1 MEEEEENLQQDF
13 DELDKSEEEENIE
26 DLRLDPK
33 EVNDLLFL
41 VQSLGC
47 TKTVGN
53 IETYVKSK
61 ECIEFLKELYKL
73 LRNENP
79 DSPLKRLELG
89 EWNVV
94 ESDLLKLLIS
104 YPDDRQLAFYT
115 IVVLVSLTEKPT
127 KSFSKLEKY
136 NEYLQQYKL
145 SFITSKEAIKVIVN
159 HLAECISKPVD
170 ERNEQHDQMLE
181 LIIYLF
187 RNLLAVPDKTAQFI
201 KASKGVAIY
210 NTREDSM
217 KDLQRRFLHKLSDEN
232 VLDALIYMSQDF
244 TPPSI
249 RKLSLCF
256 LEIFCHLLTS
266 FSPRAMWNQRE
277 SVSLLQVLR
286 DKAAQQD
293 KERRRELSSRH
304 SKFGSSYKMIRKVG
318 EVSLIY
324 HNPFKEKIEI
334 NKIPGQ
340 SSRSKPQR
348 KDNMNSLSANRN
360 IQELARVDK
369 DLIQKMKHFANE
381 LLEHSFQPI
390 LETIFTE
397 FYKDSQILEDQ
408 DKTNYF
414 LFQSFFMEYLRHKH
428 YSESETL
435 NLDVNLIAGVFQ
447 KLNFE
452 YFFRSVIMEFKK
464 TARKEYNT
472 REVHASI
479 KFCIQYFYIIKD
491 LMNSSSDKAKK
502 NAQILLQT
510 VFYREISIIC
520 KRTFE
525 YWRAGIN
532 DKEFL
537 EDIVEFAHLTFKL
550 LEDYSKGKLLTV
562 RTERLRKQQ
571 KNNEDEEYEDQDDE
585 SAYHERQLNYIVE
598 FSSLIDTEIIS
609 KYCFLLKRYKDNRDD
624 VNMWVCCFI
633 KRVVVEC
640 DTDWIFFQLEYLQI
654 FDSILGDS
662 LVPVKFKEIHD
673 ICLLIVERFFRLFN
687 KNSLLPVESLFRVRE
702 KRIKNQI
709 VSNYQELE
717 YESQVRNGDDELEVE
732 EMEEG
737 KVSKGKKSEW
747 TVEED
752 SILLD
757 NFSAF
762 QGTTSLYEHLSN
774 LIPEKSPKEIQK
786 RVKTLKL
793 DKSLSLAK
801 EKLKQIHS
809 QEYRDVYQDSLE
821 VFEKYTKSLT
831 IEFISQILKEF
842 DEFSQIFPGSEFA
855 IVPVSFQDFQ
865 FFSDSVFLNFFM
877 GLGFS
882 QPQNGEWCWRIKG
895 TAKEIRETLMC
906 VEKYEPPVFD
916 EEENFLQDSQQFL
929 MQIS

>member
-1 MEEEEENLQQDF
+1 MEEEDLDLQQNFDQLDNSSEENL
-13 DELDKSEEEENIE
+13 E

-104 YPDDRQLAFYT
+104 YPEDRQLAFYT

-127 KSFSKLEKY
+127 KTFSKLEKY
-136 NEYLQQYKL
+136 NECLQQYKL

-159 HLAECISKPVD
+159 HLAECISKPID

-187 RNLLAVPDKTAQFI
+187 RNLLAIPDKTAQFI
-201 KASKGVAIY
+201 KAPKGVAIY

-232 VLDALIYMSQDF
+232 VLDAFIYMSQDF
-244 TPPSI
+244 TPASI

-256 LEIFCHLLTS
+256 LEIFCHILTS
-266 FSPRAMWNQRE
+266 FSPKAMWDQQQTI
-277 SVSLLQVLR
+277 SLLQILR
-286 DKAAQQD
+286 DKAIQQD
-293 KERRRELSSRH
+293 KERKRELSSRH
-304 SKFGSSYKMIRKVG
+304 SKFGSSYKMVRKVG
-318 EVSLIY
+318 EISLIY

-340 SSRSKPQR
+340 SSRTKPQR
-348 KDNMNSLSANRN
+348 KDNMNSLTANRN

-369 DLIQKMKHFANE
+369 DLIQKMKHFASE
-381 LLEHSFQPI
+381 ILEHSFQPI

-397 FYKDSQILEDQ
+397 FYKDSQVLEDQ

-414 LFQSFFMEYLRHKH
+414 LFQGFFMQYLRHKH
-428 YSESETL
+428 YAESEVL

-452 YFFRSVIMEFKK
+452 YFFRSIIMEFKK

-472 REVHASI
+472 RELHASI
-479 KFCIQYFYIIKD
+479 KFCIQYFYVIKD
-491 LMNSSSDKAKK
+491 LLNSTSDKAKK

-510 VFYREISIIC
+510 VFYREISTVC
-520 KRTFE
+520 KRSFE

-537 EDIVEFAHLTFKL
+537 EDIAEFAHLTFKL

-562 RTERLRKQQ
+562 RTERLRKAQ
-571 KNNEDEEYEDQDDE
+571 KSNEDEEFEDQNE
-585 SAYHERQLNYIVE
+585 ETAYHERQLNYIVE

-609 KYCFLLKRYKDNRDD
+609 KYCFLLQRYKDNREE
-624 VNMWVCCFI
+624 VNTWVCCFI
-633 KRVVVEC
+633 KKVVVEC
-640 DTDWIFFQLEYLQI
+640 ETDWIFFQLEYLQI
-654 FDSILGDS
+654 FDDILSDR
-662 LVPVKFKEIHD
+662 LVPAKFKEIYD
-673 ICLLIVERFFRLFN
+673 VCSLIVDRFFKLF
-687 KNSLLPVESLFRVRE
+687 KTNSLLPVESLFRVRE

-709 VSNYQELE
+709 ISNYE
-717 YESQVRNGDDELEVE
+717 EVE
-732 EMEEG
+732 NEVPLARLEEIDLEEEFT
-737 KVSKGKKSEW
+737 KKPGQRERTEW
-747 TVEED
+747 TREED
-752 SILLD
+752 SILLE

-774 LIPEKSPKEIQK
+774 LIPEKSPKDIQK

-793 DKSLSLAK
+793 DKGLKIAK
-801 EKLKQIHS
+801 ERLKEIHS
-809 QEYRDVYQDSLE
+809 EEYRNVFQDGLE
-821 VFEKYTKSLT
+821 VFEKYTKPLT
-831 IEFISQILKEF
+831 IQYIYKILNEFE
-842 DEFSQIFPGSEFA
+842 EFSQIFPGSEFCV
-855 IVPVSFQDFQ
+855 VPVEFQDFE
-865 FFSDSVFLNFFM
+865 FFSDSVFLNFLA

-882 QPQNGEWCWRIKG
+882 QPRNGEWCWRV
-895 TAKEIRETLMC
+895 TCSPESVKEILKQ
-906 VEKYEPPVFD
+906 VEAYEPPVYD
-916 EEENFLQDSQQFL
+916 EEENTLQDSQQFL
-929 MQIS
+929 LQMG